1 MQYCDLGSDQLDFR
15 PLCTAND
22 IGLVH
27 SKGHFATVFVGGSVA
42 AAFCSRSAF
51 LELWSER
58 EGTVPGPS
66 RRAFHEGEQR
76 AVPSRGVS
84 ALTDVRQR
92 IGVEALRR
100 LGTNIF
106 ALLGDLS
113 LFDDGKMRNGTGI

>member
-51 LELWSER
+51 LERWSER

-84 ALTDVRQR
+84 ANARMTSPHSVS
-92 IGVEALRR
+92 ALRP
-100 LGTNIF
+100 
-106 ALLGDLS
+106 
-113 LFDDGKMRNGTGI
+113 